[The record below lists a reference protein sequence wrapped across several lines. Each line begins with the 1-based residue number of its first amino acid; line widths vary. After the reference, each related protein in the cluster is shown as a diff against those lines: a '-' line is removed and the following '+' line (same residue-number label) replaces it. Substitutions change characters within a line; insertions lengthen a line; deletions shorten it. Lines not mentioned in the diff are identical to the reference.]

1 MFNHGLIMSKD
12 SSFISLVN
20 PQDPTISF
28 ISELMPTTNEM
39 LKYDLHFPNV
49 MNDFLCFYR
58 EVLTTVND
66 MQQKIVLVAHNGTI
80 FDTSFIFK
88 NGILKLLSELNF
100 IFNLGILKF
109 VKLDYQT
116 FMLP

>member
-1 MFNHGLIMSKD
+1 MFDHELIMSKD

-66 MQQKIVLVAHNGTI
+66 MQQKIVLVVHNGTR
-80 FDTSFIFK
+80 FDIPLFICK
-88 NGILKLLSELNF
+88 NGILYTILYQNF
-100 IFNLGILKF
+100 VLF
-109 VKLDYQT
+109 YT
-116 FMLP
+116 PTP